1 MDKINELQGQ
11 TLEHKAYL
19 YETDWVVSRFAET
32 GEAIPEDV
40 KLKRAE
46 CRNKIDEL
54 RVQINILESQLINEA
69 DNVQL

>member
-1 MDKINELQGQ
+1 MDEINKLQGQ
-11 TLEHKAYL
+11 ILEYRAYL

-46 CRNKIDEL
+46 CRVKIDEL
-54 RVQINILESQLINEA
+54 RAQIKILESQLVEGE
-69 DNVQL
+69 NVQL